1 MNSLVNYIKDS
12 YTEFRFNVE
21 WPKWSDL
28 QQSTIV
34 VAVTTIILSIF
45 LFLVDYSVSNA
56 LELLYSFILNL
67 FN

>member
-12 YTEFRFNVE
+12 YNEFRFNVE

-45 LFLVDYSVSNA
+45 LFLVDYSVSNV
-56 LELLYSFILNL
+56 LELLYSSIIKL

>member
-1 MNSLVNYIKDS
+1 MGVRI
-12 YTEFRFNVE
+12 NVE

-45 LFLVDYSVSNA
+45 LFLVDYSVSNF
-56 LELLYSFILNL
+56 LELLYSSIINL